1 MKGSSN
7 QINTIKFNLPSVVKV
22 VTSNRSKVEPYVNI
36 DGDVFV
42 VKVVTSNRSKVEPY
56 VNIDGDV
63 FERLLAGHARI
74 DPFGQHENNE
84 IFD

>member
-36 DGDVFV
+36 DGDVF
-42 VKVVTSNRSKVEPY
+42 
-56 VNIDGDV
+56 
-63 FERLLAGHARI
+63 ERLLAGHARI
-74 DPFGQHENNE
+74 DPFGQHKNNE